1 LNNFGWFIVEY
12 LYTFQK
18 ILKEETWVSF
28 MEIFWE
34 LPQNVQALIIGKLHG
49 NMKTWCIQHKSLI
62 MDTLELAKYR

>member
-1 LNNFGWFIVEY
+1 MVYSTIS
-12 LYTFQK
+12 LYISENTKRRNMGKFYG
-18 ILKEETWVSF
+18 
-28 MEIFWE
+28 IFWE